1 MRILRF
7 YQHINEELSK
17 NDPIPELDMSS
28 KLGVILL
35 GAPGSGKSTFIRD
48 EMMRKMSNFKSF
60 SSDDVSLM
68 FTKDPNVRKRG
79 ASRLNI
85 DRLKRFMLSGQN
97 FIYDTTGSSDGNLRS
112 IIDHSKELGYD
123 ILFIHII
130 VSLDTAKKH
139 NLERKTK
146 GGHFVDVDYLEKNYR
161 EQFSKMKE
169 YESEF
174 DPLSYYVVLNK
185 IDSYKYYK
193 MDSGKLLKR
202 RVDRYVPIH

>member
-7 YQHINEELSK
+7 HQHINEELSK

-97 FIYDTTGSSDGNLRS
+97 FIYDTTGSSDGNLRY

-193 MDSGKLLKR
+193 MDSGNLLKR

>member
-1 MRILRF
+1 
-7 YQHINEELSK
+7 
-17 NDPIPELDMSS
+17 
-28 KLGVILL
+28 
-35 GAPGSGKSTFIRD
+35 
-48 EMMRKMSNFKSF
+48 
-60 SSDDVSLM
+60 
-68 FTKDPNVRKRG
+68 
-79 ASRLNI
+79 
-85 DRLKRFMLSGQN
+85 MLSGQN